1 MGLVAGGQLLTG
13 KLRQTSYA
21 DQAAIAGP
29 VFFTTGDF
37 MAAEG
42 TAQDVE
48 RVKRGMWI
56 TQNLSLLKK
65 IKKMKKDVDKLENV
79 C

>member
-1 MGLVAGGQLLTG
+1 
-13 KLRQTSYA
+13 
-21 DQAAIAGP
+21 
-29 VFFTTGDF
+29 

-65 IKKMKKDVDKLENV
+65 IKKMKKDVDKLKNV